1 MSIKMIVFA
10 NKSDLGSYTYAGTNY
25 ANPHAVTS
33 VNGTTYTYDNNGNL
47 TGDGTRTNTWDYRN
61 QLSQTVK
68 ASTTY
73 RYLYDQGGQRTAY
86 HDGSATTTYPNKYY
100 DVRGA
105 TTTKHIYANGEL
117 VATIEKVG
125 ASTSTLRY
133 MHLDHLGGTSIVSDA
148 NGNLVEIMSYYPF
161 GQVRIDEKQGG
172 YVGEKRKFT
181 GHEYDEQTSLY
192 YMMARYQNPSV
203 GRFVSQD
210 PAHLAIGDKGFE
222 GRYHQKLSDFLTNPQ
237 QLNSYSY
244 ANNNP
249 LIMKDE
255 NGEFAV
261 LVPLAFMGTGAL
273 INVSSLALSDYATGH
288 MSSWQ
293 TYSGAAAGGA
303 AGGLAALSGW
313 GAIASGAA
321 SGGVQN
327 LTTQGLEYATGV
339 REGGFS
345 LRRSATEFGLS
356 IGEGA
361 LFGHIGGKITIPG
374 VTSGRNSFSA
384 ITQQVATKYSNGTIG
399 SVSGSTA
406 AKTLGALGV
415 GSIPETAFN
424 ISVQSGGSSGW
435 TYYSYSTPKGFVSG
449 KVKTSTPSMAAPRG
463 CLNCKQK

>member
-1 MSIKMIVFA
+1 
-10 NKSDLGSYTYAGTNY
+10 
-25 ANPHAVTS
+25 
-33 VNGTTYTYDNNGNL
+33 
-47 TGDGTRTNTWDYRN
+47 
-61 QLSQTVK
+61 
-68 ASTTY
+68 
-73 RYLYDQGGQRTAY
+73 
-86 HDGSATTTYPNKYY
+86 
-100 DVRGA
+100 
-105 TTTKHIYANGEL
+105 
-117 VATIEKVG
+117 
-125 ASTSTLRY
+125 
-133 MHLDHLGGTSIVSDA
+133 MHLDHLGGTSAVTDEDGTLEETI
-148 NGNLVEIMSYYPF
+148 GYYPF
-161 GQVRIDEKQGG
+161 GETRIDTKQGG

-273 INVSSLALSDYATGH
+273 INVGSQALSDYATGH

-293 TYSGAAAGGA
+293 TYSGAAVGGA
-303 AGGLAALSGW
+303 AGGLAALSGL
-313 GAIASGAA
+313 GAMGSGAV
-321 SGGVQN
+321 SGGVQEV
-327 LTTQGLEYATGV
+327 TSQGLEYLSGERKSIDGTRVVG
-339 REGGFS
+339 RTFEGGF
-345 LRRSATEFGLS
+345 FGYV
-356 IGEGA
+356 GA
-361 LFGHIGGKITIPG
+361 KIAIPG